1 MFLTNKSRLSPKQG
15 DISWNLK
22 KCVTSLFV
30 NQSISENLPQVVY
43 TTTEKAHVP
52 ENQQLVVHEATVD
65 GQALNR
71 YTWREKLDAVSVLE
85 IDSFIAIVAAMIY
98 AVLEQWKRK
107 EKKNNEVG

>member
-1 MFLTNKSRLSPKQG
+1 M
-15 DISWNLK
+15 
-22 KCVTSLFV
+22 

-85 IDSFIAIVAAMIY
+85 IDSFYCNSGCNDICCVGTM
-98 AVLEQWKRK
+98 
-107 EKKNNEVG
+107 EKKGKKEQ

>member
-1 MFLTNKSRLSPKQG
+1 M
-15 DISWNLK
+15 
-22 KCVTSLFV
+22 
-30 NQSISENLPQVVY
+30 
-43 TTTEKAHVP
+43 
-52 ENQQLVVHEATVD
+52 D

>member
-1 MFLTNKSRLSPKQG
+1 M
-15 DISWNLK
+15 
-22 KCVTSLFV
+22 

-43 TTTEKAHVP
+43 TITEKAHVP

-85 IDSFIAIVAAMIY
+85 IDSFIAIVAEMIY
-98 AVLEQWKRK
+98 AVLEQLKRK
-107 EKKNNEVG
+107 ENKNNEVG